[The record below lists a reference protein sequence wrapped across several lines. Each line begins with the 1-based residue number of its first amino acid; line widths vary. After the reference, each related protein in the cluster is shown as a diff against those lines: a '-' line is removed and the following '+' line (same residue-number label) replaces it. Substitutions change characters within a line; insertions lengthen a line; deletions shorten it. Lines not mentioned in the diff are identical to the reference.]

1 MATTDMV
8 FEPAAGTSSP
18 EHSNVN
24 TEPARRPV
32 ERIKKTLRKYTSKL
46 QLRRPS
52 ASADEGPPWDP
63 PSAGDASDPPRY
75 SRLRILDD
83 YRWPICEP
91 LEVLVLSDEHSS
103 SFSPPPDRNFSCQM
117 TRSWS
122 SATAASPTTSS
133 ASAPSSL
140 PRAYPS
146 CPGLAEESLDKL
158 ITLPCGHI
166 FHPECLQTE
175 LRRHAYARCPRCQH
189 TLHYRRCH
197 HRVHIPYFAPGTAIH
212 KDELDGACRCCA
224 PFPFMQHV
232 MSERGNQQGERAP
245 VPPSSTSS
253 SSAAATATTTTTSPA
268 SPSSTKTTH
277 GDEQHQMEAA
287 AAGSGFSAFFSRDED
302 TGAADFGWHWWALS
316 VFEGGAERFLAE
328 RAALQRRLG
337 RVCVSSLGSG
347 HERER
352 RVAVLIL
359 DTLWLVYAHLR
370 AHKGLEWP
378 HALRLV
384 GPIAYEEAAAS
395 CCRTAEQRGVDVW
408 ASLLDMLVERM
419 HAFHLRGAAMW
430 QPYEL
435 LPFQPCF
442 PMVEDLTDGAV

>member
-1 MATTDMV
+1 MV
-8 FEPAAGTSSP
+8 FDAAVGTSSP
-18 EHSNVN
+18 EYSNVN
-24 TEPARRPV
+24 IEPARRPV

-103 SFSPPPDRNFSCQM
+103 SFLPPPDRNFSCQM

-122 SATAASPTTSS
+122 SAPAENPTTSPV
-133 ASAPSSL
+133 SAPSSSSL

-146 CPGLAEESLDKL
+146 CPGLGEESLDKL
-158 ITLPCGHI
+158 ITLPCGHV

-232 MSERGNQQGERAP
+232 MSERGDHQGERAL
-245 VPPSSTSS
+245 VPPFSNPS
-253 SSAAATATTTTTSPA
+253 SSATNTTTTSPA
-268 SPSSTKTTH
+268 SSPSLNKTTH
-277 GDEQHQMEAA
+277 GDEQHHMEA

-316 VFEGGAERFLAE
+316 VFEGGLDRFQAE

-337 RVCVSSLGSG
+337 RVCASSSGSG

-352 RVAVLIL
+352 RVAGKLEKSSSL
-359 DTLWLVYAHLR
+359 SFSLAL
-370 AHKGLEWP
+370 KGEKIF
-378 HALRLV
+378 R
-384 GPIAYEEAAAS
+384 
-395 CCRTAEQRGVDVW
+395 
-408 ASLLDMLVERM
+408 
-419 HAFHLRGAAMW
+419 
-430 QPYEL
+430 
-435 LPFQPCF
+435 
-442 PMVEDLTDGAV
+442 

>member
-1 MATTDMV
+1 ML
-8 FEPAAGTSSP
+8 FESTLGMLSP
-18 EHSNVN
+18 EPPPDN
-24 TEPARRPV
+24 EPVRRPV

-46 QLRRPS
+46 QLRRAS
-52 ASADEGPPWDP
+52 ASTDEPAWDSVFAD
-63 PSAGDASDPPRY
+63 DASDPPRY
-75 SRLRILDD
+75 SRLRMLDD
-83 YRWPICEP
+83 YRWPVCEP
-91 LEVLVLSDEHSS
+91 LEVLVLSNEHSS
-103 SFSPPPDRNFSCQM
+103 TPRRFSCQVM
-117 TRSWS
+117 TIPTR
-122 SATAASPTTSS
+122 AAAAAS
-133 ASAPSSL
+133 SSL
-140 PRAYPS
+140 SSS
-146 CPGLAEESLDKL
+146 CLDDREESLDRL

-166 FHPECLQTE
+166 YHPACLQSE

-189 TLHYRRCH
+189 TLHYRLCH

-212 KDELDGACRCCA
+212 PDELDGACRCCA

-232 MSERGNQQGERAP
+232 MAERGEGAQSGDGMLSAIL
-245 VPPSSTSS
+245 SSTTTKDKDHGHNNNNNNNGHKGQQP
-253 SSAAATATTTTTSPA
+253 SADV
-268 SPSSTKTTH
+268 
-277 GDEQHQMEAA
+277 G
-287 AAGSGFSAFFSRDED
+287 GFSVSKDED
-302 TGAADFGWHWWALS
+302 AGAADFGWHWWALS

-328 RAALQRRLG
+328 RAALQRRLL
-337 RVCVSSLGSG
+337 RVCAGG

-408 ASLLDMLVERM
+408 AGLLDMMVERM
-419 HAFHLRGAAMW
+419 HFLPHKAFHLRGATLW

-435 LPFQPCF
+435 IPFQPYY